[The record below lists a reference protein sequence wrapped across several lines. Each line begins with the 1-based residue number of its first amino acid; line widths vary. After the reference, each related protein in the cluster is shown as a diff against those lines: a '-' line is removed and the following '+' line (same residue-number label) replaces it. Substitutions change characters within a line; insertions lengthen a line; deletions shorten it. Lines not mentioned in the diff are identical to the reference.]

1 MTVTEEMTEI
11 VTVAEEMKE
20 AVIATE
26 EKTEEMTEIVT
37 DGMTDLF
44 GPEQITQMVTLAGVK
59 RSK

>member
-1 MTVTEEMTEI
+1 MTVTEG
-11 VTVAEEMKE
+11 MKE
-20 AVIATE
+20 AVIATG
-26 EKTEEMTEIVT
+26 EKAEEMTEIVT